1 MQMIVLI
8 PIAFECT
15 IKGGNRKPK
24 VDIYRGSKRI
34 FAFFSAPLYNAPLAV
49 LFGFIVGNIG

>member
-1 MQMIVLI
+1 MQMIVLM

-15 IKGGNRKPK
+15 IKGGNRKLK
-24 VDIYRGSKRI
+24 VDIHRGSKRI

-49 LFGFIVGNIG
+49 LFGFIG